1 MKMADSYF
9 KSVVQNNRLFR
20 MIVNEQYMDCNED
33 HYLRIRQMDADAF
46 ISYPLNYIEIV
57 PFSVY
62 SGENGPEDSH

>member
-1 MKMADSYF
+1 MKKPDCYF
-9 KSVVQNNRLFR
+9 ESEAQNHYR